1 MNEIINALYQRKS
14 VRVFT
19 DDPITDED
27 KKLILTSAIQAPS
40 AGCQLLYTILDITD
54 QNKKDRLADL
64 CDHQTFIAAGQMVLI
79 FCADCQKWDAFYK
92 EAGISPRRPGAGDLL
107 LAVEDAMIAAQNAV
121 VAAESLGIGSCYIG
135 DIMENVEEIRT
146 LLSLPEYVYPAC
158 MLVFGH
164 PTAQQQNRT
173 KPSRFDLSDIVCENA
188 YQAKESSDIRRM
200 FAGRTGLQGY
210 DAWMQAFCNRKYESA
225 FSREMNRSMEIYL
238 KPFLEK
244 EGVSDLE
251 K

>member
-79 FCADCQKWDAFYK
+79 LC
-92 EAGISPRRPGAGDLL
+92 R
-107 LAVEDAMIAAQNAV
+107 
-121 VAAESLGIGSCYIG
+121 
-135 DIMENVEEIRT
+135 
-146 LLSLPEYVYPAC
+146 LS
-158 MLVFGH
+158 
-164 PTAQQQNRT
+164 
-173 KPSRFDLSDIVCENA
+173 
-188 YQAKESSDIRRM
+188 
-200 FAGRTGLQGY
+200 
-210 DAWMQAFCNRKYESA
+210 
-225 FSREMNRSMEIYL
+225 EMGC
-238 KPFLEK
+238 FL
-244 EGVSDLE
+244 
-251 K
+251 